1 VRDVVTRRAEFV
13 EASDSIERTAR
24 RMSEID
30 AKALLVRA
38 GDHVGI
44 VTKTDLAD
52 AVILRKI
59 PIAAAVGP
67 IAQYRVVSVDADDF
81 VSMALLLMT
90 KHCKRRVA
98 VTREGV
104 YVGILEDVDRAAGK
118 DDLGLAAREIEGQTR
133 ILRRQGVRIE
143 IVCEIVSDLNRRL
156 FAKLFE
162 ILAPESIARKAC
174 LIVMGSEGRGE
185 QSLRTDQDN
194 GLILSEPIPETEL
207 AAFRMA
213 FTAGLERFGFPPC
226 PGDVMVRNPHW
237 SKSLDDYRGDFRRW
251 IALGDEAADM
261 NIAIVYD
268 AVAVAGDPE
277 LLAELKRDLIEAM
290 SGEPLRLARF
300 ARAADAFP
308 QPIGFFANW
317 SSPKGQLDALDLKK
331 SGIFPIVHGARSLA
345 IEHRLTETGTAARIA
360 RLAEKGALTEDF
372 ARELIQA
379 LRYLMTLRLDGQI
392 ATAYAGDLAPRAAL
406 SSMDRDLLRDAFQ
419 IVKRFREMLRRH
431 FHLNMF

>member
-1 VRDVVTRRAEFV
+1 
-13 EASDSIERTAR
+13 
-24 RMSEID
+24 
-30 AKALLVRA
+30 
-38 GDHVGI
+38 
-44 VTKTDLAD
+44 
-52 AVILRKI
+52 VILRKI

-104 YVGILEDVDRAAGK
+104 YVGILEDVDLMSFLAGASQLVAARIDRAAGK